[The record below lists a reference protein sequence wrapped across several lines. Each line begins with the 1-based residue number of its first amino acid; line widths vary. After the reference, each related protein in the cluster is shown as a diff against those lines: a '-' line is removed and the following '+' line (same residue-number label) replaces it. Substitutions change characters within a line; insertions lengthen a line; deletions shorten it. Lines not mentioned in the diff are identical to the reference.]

1 MPRRASLSGYCAMV
15 RTPLRSPT
23 SDAAVPPAFATPPL
37 PLASWHSFLLAPQA
51 SVPISADHC
60 LLQKAPECSAAP
72 CTIIVRRYRPPSLL
86 IFFCGSLSPE
96 FLRPGFNPRKQPTS
110 RLFRNRCGSSIV
122 RTYVSAI
129 CVPTPFTCLSKDT
142 SGYTSLAIFSIRS
155 SYSWTPLVQRFDFFE
170 QRLQNIPQL
179 GAPIRQPVHGSP
191 AVCHTRAAVHHK
203 TSPTRVLRSPRPFE
217 HSPVQLAPG
226 LLSDGFALAHCDAAP
241 APIARDRFA
250 PVVPVSAHRV
260 DPLFDCSW

>member
-72 CTIIVRRYRPPSLL
+72 CTIIVRRYRSPSLL

-179 GAPIRQPVHGSP
+179 GAQFGSQFTAHLLCATLGQPFTIRLHQPACCVHQGRSSTHQFSSRP
-191 AVCHTRAAVHHK
+191 DYCQMD
-203 TSPTRVLRSPRPFE
+203 LRLRTAMPHRP
-217 HSPVQLAPG
+217 Q
-226 LLSDGFALAHCDAAP
+226 
-241 APIARDRFA
+241 
-250 PVVPVSAHRV
+250 
-260 DPLFDCSW
+260 